1 MNRQSG
7 IRKRFSN
14 EAKNWDFYK
23 ECQGKRLFE
32 ILLLLLVKH
41 SPSGK
46 GNGSRKAPATNTGS
60 SSSTTRRPAIST
72 GGTGD
77 SSTS

>member
-1 MNRQSG
+1 MNRQAG
-7 IRKRFSN
+7 IRKRFSI
-14 EAKNWDFYK
+14 EAKNCDFYK

-32 ILLLLLVKH
+32 ILLLLVKH

-46 GNGSRKAPATNTGS
+46 GNGLRKAPATNTGS